1 MRATLTYCEDNR
13 AKACF
18 GSVCKEFVGIDHFDA
33 MSRGMEWLNEQQ
45 RILQAHKIGG
55 GKQS

>member
-18 GSVCKEFVGIDHFDA
+18 GSVCKEFKGIDYFDA
-33 MSRGMEWLNEQQ
+33 MNKGMEWLNEQQ
-45 RILQAHKIGG
+45 RISQAHKIGG
-55 GKQS
+55 E